1 MPSMPAVL
9 NSNRGF
15 EEWNRVLGDEV
26 IGAALIDQLLHHC
39 HIVNIWGNSY
49 RMWENQ
55 VWLRVAR

>member
-1 MPSMPAVL
+1 MPSLPAVL

-15 EEWNRVLGDEV
+15 EKWGRVLGDEV
-26 IGAALIDQLLHHC
+26 IAAAPIERLLHHC
-39 HIVNIWGNSY
+39 HIVNVGGNSY